1 MGTVAQFCYFNLSD
15 PFLREEGSP
24 IPRGFATAGITAS
37 SRYGRKG
44 KDRIDMIFRIS
55 LGCLLSVVLLFGECA
70 IPSAA
75 STQVRFPSLDDNGTG
90 QPATMLD
97 GFLFLPPDGAR
108 HPAVIFLH
116 GCSGLGSAGAI
127 GPRDMEWATR
137 INSLGY
143 TVLMVNSFTP
153 RSIVN
158 TCSLRVTDPDRWFDL
173 MEKRKRDALGA
184 LSYLQ
189 SQPYVQPDKVA
200 VIGWSQGG
208 GVVLM
213 VLNTKG
219 ARLPAGAPLSSFR
232 AAVAFYPVLCSEK
245 EQPGDWRNSVPL
257 LLLQGWSDT
266 WTRAPPCKS
275 FVNGAIARG
284 AKIEMQIYPDA
295 YHDFDAPGV
304 PLHTLNVYSPEGTS
318 PYVGTDPAARTDAF
332 ARVPAFLARY
342 LLQ

>member
-1 MGTVAQFCYFNLSD
+1 
-15 PFLREEGSP
+15 
-24 IPRGFATAGITAS
+24 
-37 SRYGRKG
+37 
-44 KDRIDMIFRIS
+44 MILRIS
-55 LGCLLSVVLLFGECA
+55 LGCLLSVALLFGECGIA
-70 IPSAA
+70 SGA
-75 STQVRFPSLDDNGTG
+75 STQVRFPSLDDNGGG

-97 GFLFLPPDGAR
+97 GFLFLPPGNAR

-127 GPRDMEWATR
+127 GPREMEWATV

-143 TVLMVNSFTP
+143 TVLMVNSFAP
-153 RSIVN
+153 RGIVN
-158 TCSLRVTDPDRWFDL
+158 TCSLRVTDPARWFDL

-184 LSYLQ
+184 LRYLQ

-213 VLNTKG
+213 VLNTNS
-219 ARLPAGAPLSSFR
+219 ARLPAEASPESFR

-245 EQPGDWRNSVPL
+245 EQPGDWRSNVPL

-275 FVNGAIARG
+275 FVDGAVARG
-284 AKIEMQIYPDA
+284 AKIEMQIYPGA

-318 PYVGTDPAARTDAF
+318 PYVGTDPAARKDAF
-332 ARVPAFLARY
+332 VRVPAFLARY